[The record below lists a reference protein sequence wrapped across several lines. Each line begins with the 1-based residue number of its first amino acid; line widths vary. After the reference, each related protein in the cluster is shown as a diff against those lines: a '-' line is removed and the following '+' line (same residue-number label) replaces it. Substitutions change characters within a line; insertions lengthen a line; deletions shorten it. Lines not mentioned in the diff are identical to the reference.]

1 MNIFTSIKLIA
12 FQLWNLV
19 PLLWGLQLAH
29 NYPLSTLA
37 RTLYECNLTFNSKC
51 QGHINV
57 VTWIFAVRAPL
68 NQKMEQSASHHWNL
82 CVNSVFNSVITTILC
97 AAIALFVAKCSITF
111 EAEELESVNFCSKN
125 HYCAASK
132 SKARSE
138 GPSRPA
144 GPERSGV
151 FALRSC
157 AATRLETM
165 PADSGEHPKLQKT
178 PNFERPKKLTILQ
191 NSSSALFLRFSL
203 PFDLILPENKDYV
216 NTRRSNVT
224 KVVEII
230 QTIKISTF
238 PSSKIID
245 LRDARGRPHTTAPVL
260 LLELEVVHLCSTS
273 YLCLAVCIRS

>member
-19 PLLWGLQLAH
+19 PFLWSLQLVH

-37 RTLYECNLTFNSKC
+37 RTLCKCNLILNSKY

-82 CVNSVFNSVITTILC
+82 CVNSVFNSVIITVLC
-97 AAIALFVAKCSITF
+97 AAIALFVAKCSLTF

-138 GPSRPA
+138 GPTRPA
-144 GPERSGV
+144 GPKRSGV

-157 AATRLETM
+157 AAKHLEM
-165 PADSGEHPKLQKT
+165 KPADSGEHPKLQKT
-178 PNFERPKKLTILQ
+178 PNFEHP
-191 NSSSALFLRFSL
+191 
-203 PFDLILPENKDYV
+203 
-216 NTRRSNVT
+216 
-224 KVVEII
+224 
-230 QTIKISTF
+230 
-238 PSSKIID
+238 
-245 LRDARGRPHTTAPVL
+245 
-260 LLELEVVHLCSTS
+260 
-273 YLCLAVCIRS
+273 